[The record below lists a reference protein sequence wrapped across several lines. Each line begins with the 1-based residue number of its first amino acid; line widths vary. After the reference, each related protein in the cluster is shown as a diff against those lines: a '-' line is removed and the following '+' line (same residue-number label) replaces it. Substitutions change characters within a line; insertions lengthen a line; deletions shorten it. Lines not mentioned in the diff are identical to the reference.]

1 MYAPANSDG
10 RTRSTE
16 DQLQLQ
22 WAENRQEQG
31 CKNKI
36 QAAVKAQVRQG
47 PDSFTLW
54 PSSVGESISVFELWL
69 SRPTRNWLI
78 RRKRRVPSFKV
89 TRLEMHVLPSRSGDS
104 TWLCRCRDRC
114 IAGPLRV
121 CHRRPP
127 SFPREKTQP

>member
-10 RTRSTE
+10 RTRSAE

-54 PSSVGESISVFELWL
+54 PSSVGGSISVFELWL
-69 SRPTRNWLI
+69 SRPTRNRLI
-78 RRKRRVPSFKV
+78 RRKRRVPSFRSLAWRCTSSLPAQETLHGCV
-89 TRLEMHVLPSRSGDS
+89 DAGIDVLLD
-104 TWLCRCRDRC
+104 
-114 IAGPLRV
+114 
-121 CHRRPP
+121 H
-127 SFPREKTQP
+127 